1 MGMSLTQAPPV
12 TARTPGTHVRNLR
25 RASRSFLWTFIA
37 VLLVAAFLSPLLR
50 TLSFSIKSNDQIH
63 QPGSPIYPADP
74 QTFTFQGRTYDV
86 YQVPIDGGVR
96 SLALFKKG
104 RTKSQFLDPANPDAG
119 AISWQGSW
127 RALQPAWTLAPHF
140 ENFADVWNLINYP
153 RLLFNTIVIAAI
165 TVFGTL
171 LSCILVAYGFARF
184 RFPGRNFLFLLMIA
198 TIFLPAAVTLIPTYT
213 VFSRLGWVGTWLP
226 LLVPVFFANAYDV
239 FLIRQ
244 FFLTLPRDLD
254 EAAMIDGA
262 SPLRILRSVILP
274 QSWPVIAAV
283 AAFTLVFS
291 WNDFFTPLIYLSTK
305 PDLQPLSVGLAQFN
319 GLHQY
324 EPARIQAGILMTLI
338 VPVLVFVLF
347 QRFYTRGVVI
357 TGVEK

>member
-1 MGMSLTQAPPV
+1 MGLALPRGRLGRASAPG
-12 TARTPGTHVRNLR
+12 RQNRNLR
-25 RASRSFLWTFIA
+25 RTGRSFVWTLVA
-37 VLLVAAFLSPLLR
+37 VVLVAAFLSPFLR
-50 TLSFSIKSNDQIH
+50 TISFSIKSNDQIH

-74 QTFTFQGRTYDV
+74 RTFTFEGRTYDV
-86 YQVPIDGGVR
+86 YQVPTDGGTR
-96 SLALFKKG
+96 ELALFKKG
-104 RTKSQFLDPANPDAG
+104 RTASQFLDPADPDAG
-119 AISWQGSW
+119 PIAWQGSW
-127 RALQPAWTLAPHF
+127 RALQPAWVLAPHF
-140 ENFADVWNLINYP
+140 ENFADVWNLLDYP
-153 RLLFNTIVIAAI
+153 RLLFNTVAIASI
-165 TVFGTL
+165 TVIGTL

-184 RFPGRNFLFLLMIA
+184 RFPGRDLLFTLMIA

-213 VFSRLGWVGTWLP
+213 IFVRLGWVGTWLP
-226 LLVPVFFANAYDV
+226 LLVPVFFANAFDV

-244 FFLTLPRDLD
+244 FFMALPRDLD

-274 QSWPVIAAV
+274 QSLPVIAAV

-291 WNDFFTPLIYLSTK
+291 WNDFFTPLIYLSTR

-319 GLHQY
+319 GLHDY
-324 EPARIQAGILMTLI
+324 EPARIQAGVLMTLV
-338 VPVLVFVLF
+338 VPVLVFILF